1 MSDASQGDARIFDV
15 ETRYQQMAKRPGGV
29 PREKAIQEAISSIE
43 SKKSTFDDFV
53 HKEMQGL
60 ASAIDTARAGA
71 SPVKWAGK
79 ANLHSR
85 AMRDVGTTMGAELLT
100 CVADS
105 FCEVLDAIE
114 EGAAYDL
121 DTLACHFDS
130 LMLVRQPEYRGVR
143 PDQVP
148 ELIRGLRRL
157 AERISAHSAPSVVPE
172 V

>member
-1 MSDASQGDARIFDV
+1 MSDASQGDARVFDV

-29 PREKAIQEAISSIE
+29 PREKAIHEAISSIE

-60 ASAIDTARAGA
+60 ASAIDTARTGA
-71 SPVKWAGK
+71 PVAKWAGK

-114 EGAAYDL
+114 EGVAYDL

-130 LMLVRQPEYRGVR
+130 MMLVRQPEYRGVR

-157 AERISAHSAPSVVPE
+157 AERISAHAAPSVVPE
-172 V
+172 G

>member
-1 MSDASQGDARIFDV
+1 MSDASQGDARVFDV

-60 ASAIDTARAGA
+60 ASAIDTARSGTPAA
-71 SPVKWAGK
+71 KWAGK
-79 ANLHSR
+79 ANLHSS

-114 EGAAYDL
+114 DGAAYDL

-130 LMLVRQPEYRGVR
+130 MMLVRQPEYRGVR

-157 AERISAHSAPSVVPE
+157 TERISAHAAPSVVPE
-172 V
+172 S

>member
-1 MSDASQGDARIFDV
+1 MSDASQGDARVFDV

-60 ASAIDTARAGA
+60 ASAIDTARSGV
-71 SPVKWAGK
+71 PVAKWAGK

-157 AERISAHSAPSVVPE
+157 AERISAHAAPSVVPE
-172 V
+172 R

>member
-1 MSDASQGDARIFDV
+1 MSDASQGDARVFDV

-60 ASAIDTARAGA
+60 ASAIDTARSGTPAA
-71 SPVKWAGK
+71 KWAGK
-79 ANLHSR
+79 ANLHSS

-114 EGAAYDL
+114 DGAAYDL

-130 LMLVRQPEYRGVR
+130 MMLVRQPEYRGVR

-157 AERISAHSAPSVVPE
+157 AERISAHAAPSVVPE
-172 V
+172 S